1 MVYFAQSVEYLI
13 AGRLLAGICGGGIY
27 ILHPLFI
34 SEYSDAKWVAPLYDM
49 TTILTAIKWRVEDSK
64 NWAPINW
71 GSEKLIPA

>member
-34 SEYSDAKWVAPLYDM
+34 SEYSDAK
-49 TTILTAIKWRVEDSK
+49 
-64 NWAPINW
+64 
-71 GSEKLIPA
+71 